1 MKAGLLVL
9 VVGPSG
15 GGKDT
20 LLAAAQ
26 AALVGDPRVRF
37 VRRVI
42 TRTAA
47 AGGEAHEPVTEQ
59 EFAARHF
66 ALSWWAHGLAYGI
79 PADIEDDITAGRIVV
94 ANASRTI
101 VTEAAKRFPVYVI
114 EVYAPPS
121 LLALR
126 LAARGREDATGVVRR
141 VARSVSLPAAV
152 PACRVL
158 NDATP
163 MEGASRFLAAL
174 SRVMEIAARAE
185 TADQGPE

>member
-1 MKAGLLVL
+1 MKAGVLVL

-15 GGKDT
+15 SGKDT

-26 AALVGDPRVRF
+26 AELVGDPRVRF

-42 TRTAA
+42 TRAA
-47 AGGEAHEPVTEQ
+47 DAGGEAHEGVTEE
-59 EFAARHF
+59 EFAARRF
-66 ALSWWAHGLAYGI
+66 ALSWRAHGLAYGV
-79 PADIEDDITAGRIVV
+79 PADIEDDIAAGRIVV
-94 ANASRTI
+94 ANVSRTI
-101 VTEAAKRFPVYVI
+101 ITEAAKRFPVYVI
-114 EVYAPPS
+114 EVFAPPC

-126 LAARGREDATGVVRR
+126 LSARGREDAAGVARR
-141 VARSVSLPAAV
+141 IARSVSLPATV

-163 MEGASRFLAAL
+163 AEGAARFLAAL